1 MFLSRNDDGAWEEG
15 DLRQRYPIS
24 SLEARILFNS
34 IKTIVLQRKRF
45 CFENLFSGMMMGLG
59 KKRGY
64 WPAFI
69 PQEAYIVD
77 DN

>member
-1 MFLSRNDDGAWEEG
+1 
-15 DLRQRYPIS
+15 
-24 SLEARILFNS
+24 
-34 IKTIVLQRKRF
+34 
-45 CFENLFSGMMMGLG
+45 MMMGLG

-77 DN
+77 N